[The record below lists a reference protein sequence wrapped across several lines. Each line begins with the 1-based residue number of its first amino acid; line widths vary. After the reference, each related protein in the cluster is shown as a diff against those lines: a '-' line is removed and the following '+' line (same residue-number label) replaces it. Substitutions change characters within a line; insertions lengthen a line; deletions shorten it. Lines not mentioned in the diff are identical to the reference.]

1 MQEAPALPLNLCL
14 QTHSCGYISSR
25 PGRLLWTSDVECI
38 IRWWIITM
46 RVTDGSNGGEQQRQ
60 TATSAL
66 WEDKEAGKECAE
78 GEVGVS
84 RDRCYDPL

>member
-1 MQEAPALPLNLCL
+1 
-14 QTHSCGYISSR
+14 
-25 PGRLLWTSDVECI
+25 
-38 IRWWIITM
+38 M

-66 WEDKEAGKECAE
+66 WEDKQAGKECAE

>member
-1 MQEAPALPLNLCL
+1 M
-14 QTHSCGYISSR
+14 
-25 PGRLLWTSDVECI
+25 
-38 IRWWIITM
+38 TM
-46 RVTDGSNGGEQQRQ
+46 NMTDGSNGGEQQRQ

-66 WEDKEAGKECAE
+66 WEDKEAGKGCAE